1 MIEDA
6 VSSFFKPSSQKPPE
20 KVSWQERA
28 PNDDTPAT
36 LLVGKYVPTN
46 AESSQSTAS
55 FVGPR
60 RKIAAFDF
68 VRSLSMIAVT
78 ATDYL

>member
-1 MIEDA
+1 MYHACPDLKVEDA

-36 LLVGKYVPTN
+36 LLVGKYVP
-46 AESSQSTAS
+46 SGVVSPQSIAPFTI
-55 FVGPR
+55 PR

-68 VRSLSMIAVT
+68 VGVL
-78 ATDYL
+78 